1 MATVRRETR
10 IARSADDVWALVGEP
25 SRLHEWF
32 PGMVAST
39 VDGST
44 RTITTATGIE
54 MPEEILTIDPIL
66 RRFQYRLTSP
76 IVQQH
81 LGVIDVFDLGDDT
94 SLVSYSTDAEPD
106 AMALIIGGA
115 TGGALAELRRIL
127 ETGPDASAKVA

>member
-76 IVQQH
+76 IVRQH

-127 ETGPDASAKVA
+127 ETGPDKSAEVA

>member
-127 ETGPDASAKVA
+127 ETGPDVSAEVA